1 MMRTVHR
8 WILEQVY
15 AEVIAAG
22 YEDLG
27 RFHVGM
33 FRWPTADGV
42 RPSELADRLQITKQS
57 VNTLLGDME
66 ERGYLKRVPDPIDGR
81 ARIVRL
87 TAKGRKLETVTYNAA
102 ESAQRQ
108 IAELLGPRRFS
119 QFRASLEELVAKLS

>member
-33 FRWPTADGV
+33 FRWPTVNGV

-66 ERGYLKRVPDPIDGR
+66 ERAIR
-81 ARIVRL
+81 
-87 TAKGRKLETVTYNAA
+87 
-102 ESAQRQ
+102 S
-108 IAELLGPRRFS
+108 
-119 QFRASLEELVAKLS
+119 ASLTPSTVADVSCV